1 MEARVKLRPEFSSER
16 AQVLFRGP
24 YVLDSF
30 GNPNFD
36 VAPDGRF
43 LMVRGEPTEPAELKV
58 VLNWFDEL
66 VD

>member
-1 MEARVKLRPEFSSER
+1 M
-16 AQVLFRGP
+16 FRGP

-43 LMVRGEPTEPAELKV
+43 LMVRGEPTESADLKV
-58 VLNWFDEL
+58 VLNWFDTL
-66 VD
+66 KK